1 MSKQQQIDFRI
12 GGMTCPDCRQHVV
25 HVLMA
30 IPGVHKVDVPGWQSA
45 RATVIADES
54 VEPNTLVSA
63 VEAAG
68 YTATVQKHQPAPSA
82 ADKPAGS
89 DADYDLLVIGGGSG
103 GFAAAIKASDLG
115 RRVALVNAG
124 IIGGT
129 CVNVGCIP
137 SKTLIRAA
145 GAWHAA
151 GHHPFRGAD
160 TEQAKLDWLTLRA
173 QKDELVAHLRQSKY
187 VDVLAAYPDITYI
200 EGHAAFQA
208 DGTVRVGEKSY
219 KASRYVIA
227 TGAQP
232 RRLLLPGLEDAQPL
246 NSTTLMDLEQL
257 PRSLIVLGG
266 RAVALELGQTM
277 ARLGVEVLILQRSV
291 RLIPDHEPEIG
302 RAIQDYL
309 ERDGLGVVTGAQV
322 TQLSRDGDQ
331 RVVHVRVMG
340 QSRQLR
346 ADQVLMALGR
356 QPNTQHLGLEQ
367 VGVQLDENGAIV
379 VNEYLQTSNPAIYAT
394 GDVTTNPEY
403 VYVAA
408 AGGALA
414 ASNALTGAGQVL
426 DLSAMPAVIFTDPQV
441 ATVGLTEAQARR
453 LGYQVKT
460 STIGLEHV
468 PRAQAARDTRGLIKL
483 VADTITDRILGAH
496 ILAAEAGEVV
506 QTAALAV
513 KFGLGIDD
521 LTSTLFPYLT
531 QVEGLKLAAQAFTK
545 DVAKLSCCA

>member
-1 MSKQQQIDFRI
+1 MSQQQQIDFRI

-25 HVLMA
+25 HALQAV
-30 IPGVHKVDVPGWQSA
+30 PGVHKADVPGWQSA

-54 VEPNTLVSA
+54 VEANTLVSA

-68 YTATVQKHQPAPSA
+68 YTASIQRHRPAPSA
-82 ADKPAGS
+82 ADRPANP
-89 DADYDLLVIGGGSG
+89 DADYDLIVIGGGSG

-124 IIGGT
+124 TIGGT

-151 GHHPFRGAD
+151 GHHPFRGAG
-160 TEQAKLDWLTLRA
+160 TAQTKLDWPTLRA

-187 VDVLAAYPDITYI
+187 VDVLKAYPDITYI
-200 EGHAAFQA
+200 EGHAVFQA
-208 DGTVRVGEKSY
+208 DGSVRVGEKSY
-219 KASRYVIA
+219 KANRYVIA

-232 RRLLLPGLEDAQPL
+232 RMLPLPGAEDAHPL

-291 RLIPDHEPEIG
+291 RLIPEHEPEIG
-302 RAIQDYL
+302 RALQDYL
-309 ERDGLGVVTGAQV
+309 EREGLGVITGAQV
-322 TQLSRDGDQ
+322 ARLSRDGDQ
-331 RVVHVRVMG
+331 RVVDVRVMG
-340 QSRQLR
+340 QTRQFR

-356 QPNTQHLGLEQ
+356 QPNTQHLGLEH
-367 VGVQLDENGAIV
+367 VGVQVDANGAIV
-379 VNEYLQTSNPAIYAT
+379 VNEYLQTNNPAIYAT

-414 ASNALTGAGQVL
+414 ANNALTN
-426 DLSAMPAVIFTDPQV
+426 
-441 ATVGLTEAQARR
+441 
-453 LGYQVKT
+453 
-460 STIGLEHV
+460 
-468 PRAQAARDTRGLIKL
+468 
-483 VADTITDRILGAH
+483 
-496 ILAAEAGEVV
+496 
-506 QTAALAV
+506 TAA
-513 KFGLGIDD
+513 
-521 LTSTLFPYLT
+521 TSCSF
-531 QVEGLKLAAQAFTK
+531 A
-545 DVAKLSCCA
+545 